1 MPSIAPRD
9 RAKRDLSSGLLMP
22 ITPISSRR
30 HRARYEQR
38 PPTPEPKRRNKG
50 MKEEEKE
57 EEEVKKVESFLGKFK
72 G

>member
-1 MPSIAPRD
+1 MSSIAPRD
-9 RAKRDLSSGLLMP
+9 RAKRDLSSGLPLP
-22 ITPISSRR
+22 ITPIGSRR
-30 HRARYEQR
+30 PRAKYEQY
-38 PPTPEPKRRNKG
+38 PQPQPKRRNKG

>member
-1 MPSIAPRD
+1 MSS
-9 RAKRDLSSGLLMP
+9 LSKP
-22 ITPISSRR
+22 
-30 HRARYEQR
+30 Q
-38 PPTPEPKRRNKG
+38 PKRRNKG